1 MEQQTLDAYSHVVE
15 HANKRKEAFD
25 KRVLN
30 SRDGVI
36 EYRKGDLVQIRDSSL
51 DLTLSTEAKF
61 RLETIHGLPV
71 RGTIS
76 ARRLRRFNPR
86 MGTALFE
93 EQTKL
98 EIGRTG
104 GPDEV
109 MEGIDL
115 EQGPEDEDE
124 GEVEDVVLGEGEL
137 LD

>member
-30 SRDGVI
+30 SRDG
-36 EYRKGDLVQIRDSSL
+36 IRDSSL

-61 RLETIHGLPV
+61 LPRWGQPHRITIHGLPV